1 MIKGRFGI
9 LLVPTYRVNKGIK
22 TSVLRL
28 VGKCGIKSRTLRK
41 LNYKKQT
48 MLMSSSVDTMN
59 DIQYKQVPSHGLNIV
74 SEPVY
79 NIFFCYGNHVK
90 PSHPIKFEC

>member
-9 LLVPTYRVNKGIK
+9 LLVHVPTYRVNKRIK
-22 TSVLRL
+22 ESVLRL

-48 MLMSSSVDTMN
+48 MLMSFCVSGEDIDTSVDTMN

-79 NIFFCYGNHVK
+79 NFF
-90 PSHPIKFEC
+90 